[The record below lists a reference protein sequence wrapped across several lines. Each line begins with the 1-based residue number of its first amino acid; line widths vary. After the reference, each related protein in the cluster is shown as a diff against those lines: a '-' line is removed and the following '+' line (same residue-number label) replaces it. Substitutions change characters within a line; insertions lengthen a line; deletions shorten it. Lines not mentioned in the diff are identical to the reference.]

1 MNKKDLLL
9 EIGLEEMPA
18 RFVTNS
24 MNQLSDKVNSWLLEK
39 KISFDEISAFSSPR
53 RLAVLVTG
61 VDTAQED
68 INEEAK
74 GPAKKLP

>member
-24 MNQLSDKVNSWLLEK
+24 MNQLSDKVKSWLLEK
-39 KISFDEISAFSSPR
+39 KISFEEISAFSSPR

-74 GPAKKLP
+74 GPAKKSR